1 MDWKGL
7 KIPVQMPH
15 SMHSQANFSS
25 SPSAGLT
32 LDLKNPL
39 KTRWENSQIEL
50 DGQRVPIKI
59 NAGVF
64 TYRTNPNQGIFL
76 EARKGPALPNDSD
89 DNDGKCS

>member
-7 KIPVQMPH
+7 KIPIQMPH

-32 LDLKNPL
+32 LDLKNPS
-39 KTRWENSQIEL
+39 KTQWENSQIVL
-50 DGQRVPIKI
+50 NGQRVPIKI

-64 TYRTNPNQGIFL
+64 TYQIKTELGAIFL
-76 EARKGPALPNDSD
+76 GASGGPDSI
-89 DNDGKCS
+89 GS